1 MGLCVCMYAI
11 VYTCVAKC
19 YMWGSCGFVEDNMF
33 DSHPEDITWSYVDSY
48 IRAIYTWV
56 DKIVST
62 EQKKHNFFSFKL
74 RERDYFPAI
83 GILYLLWDSDMDSP
97 VSTQWS
103 VLDGDGVCCLLK
115 QHVTFTLHCGQ
126 QFRGAHRGMVTVET
140 CGDVTWLKIMPK
152 EPKSRRDVNDLE
164 WSTWLLIL
172 KDLSAGYGNSHG
184 SDLGEVL
191 TQSTS
196 VMADRLSP
204 LSSSWLLWHA
214 LKFWC
219 GDNCSWSIIS
229 VGLW

>member
-97 VSTQWS
+97 VSTIS
-103 VLDGDGVCCLLK
+103 VRWWWCLLFNEAACNI
-115 QHVTFTLHCGQ
+115 HTSLRSAVSRCPSRHGHSRDVWWC
-126 QFRGAHRGMVTVET
+126 
-140 CGDVTWLKIMPK
+140 DVTQDYAK
-152 EPKSRRDVNDLE
+152 R
-164 WSTWLLIL
+164 T
-172 KDLSAGYGNSHG
+172 
-184 SDLGEVL
+184 EV
-191 TQSTS
+191 TK
-196 VMADRLSP
+196 R
-204 LSSSWLLWHA
+204 
-214 LKFWC
+214 C
-219 GDNCSWSIIS
+219 
-229 VGLW
+229 